1 MLNKNVLRTL
11 NTKDIVISEGPRCPA
26 EPSSVIADTSVHVE
40 HACGV
45 SVASSALRSQN
56 RDKNLALVV
65 LAFAIDLLD
74 HVSAGALSDEDLQKM
89 CNNRFSTDAEANEN

>member
-26 EPSSVIADTSVHVE
+26 DTSSVIADTSVHVE

-56 RDKNLALVV
+56 RDKNLALLV

-74 HVSAGALSDEDLQKM
+74 HVSAGALSDEDLHKM
-89 CNNRFSTDAEANEN
+89 CNNRFSTDAEAHEN